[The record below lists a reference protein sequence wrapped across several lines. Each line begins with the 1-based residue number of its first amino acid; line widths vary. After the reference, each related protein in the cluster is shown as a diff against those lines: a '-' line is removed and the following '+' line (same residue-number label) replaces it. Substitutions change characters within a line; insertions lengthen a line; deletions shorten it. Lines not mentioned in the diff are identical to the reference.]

1 MTQATLNQKQILLLL
16 AYKLE
21 RSKSQAH
28 KAIAYQFGKEL
39 HMGRDILPLTQELIE
54 LGLVVRTNPNA
65 PAVKGHKHLTTTEGC
80 KEIENYVN
88 SLESIS
94 EPNPRFGF

>member
-1 MTQATLNQKQILLLL
+1 MNQAILNQKHILLLL
-16 AYKLE
+16 AYKIE

-39 HMGRDILPLTQELIE
+39 HMGRDVLPLTQELIE
-54 LGLVVRTNPNA
+54 LGLVERTNPNA
-65 PAVKGHKHLTTTEGC
+65 PAVRGHKHVTTADGC
-80 KEIENYVN
+80 KEIEAFFN

-94 EPNPRFGF
+94 RPNPKFGF